1 MALGYTIGGILLV
14 GGLLLGTG
22 VVAALWLGVR
32 AGRPELLRRPGRD
45 E

>member
-14 GGLLLGTG
+14 GGLLFATG
-22 VVAALWLGVR
+22 IVAALWLGVR
-32 AGRPELLRRPGRD
+32 AGRPDLLRRPDRD